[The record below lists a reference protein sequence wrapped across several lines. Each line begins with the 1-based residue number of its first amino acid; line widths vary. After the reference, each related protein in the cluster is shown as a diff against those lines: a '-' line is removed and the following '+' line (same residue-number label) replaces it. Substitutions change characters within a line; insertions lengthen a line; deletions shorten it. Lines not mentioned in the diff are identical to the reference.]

1 MAQTVKTE
9 LARAKDLLRAEAI
22 PTPGLDAGL
31 LLAHA
36 LGISRI
42 DLIVHRDREL
52 SEQEILSF
60 DAFLARRLCKE
71 PIAYILGEKEFFGRP
86 FQVSPHVL
94 IPRPETEALV
104 ELSLALAPEGGSVL
118 EIGVGSGAVIVS
130 LLCERG
136 DLTGCGQDISPKAV
150 RLTRANAQAHGVA
163 SRLHLYVG
171 DVFDGLKAF
180 FPLILA
186 NPPYIAREE
195 EDSLDD
201 DVRLYEPVNALFG
214 GKDGLDIVKEII
226 GAVPGHLTPGGM
238 LIMEVGQGQQHA
250 VDRMVS
256 CREGLRVRR
265 WVNDLAGIPRTVV
278 IERVHG

>member
-1 MAQTVKTE
+1 VAQTVQTE

-42 DLIVHRDREL
+42 DLIIHRDQDL
-52 SEQEILSF
+52 SEQEVLTF
-60 DAFLARRLCKE
+60 DALLARRLRKE

-86 FQVSPHVL
+86 FQVCPHVL

-104 ELSLALAPEGGSVL
+104 ELSLPLAPEGGNVL

-136 DLTGCGQDISPKAV
+136 DLTGYGMDISPKAV
-150 RLTRANAQAHGVA
+150 RVTRANAQAHGV
-163 SRLHLYVG
+163 SNRLHLYAG
-171 DVFDGLKAF
+171 DVFAGLKAA

-195 EDSLDD
+195 AGSLDD

-226 GAVPGHLTPGGM
+226 GAVPGHLTAGGL
-238 LIMEVGQGQQHA
+238 LIMEVGQGQQNA
-250 VDRMVS
+250 VDRLVS
-256 CREGLRVRR
+256 RRGGLRVRR
-265 WVNDLAGIPRTVV
+265 WANDLAGIPRTVV